1 VVRRDLPRP
10 RLRSAGDVDSS
21 AGTTLSS
28 REDFLESAGT
38 DARSSRHGSRDSTVA
53 RRHTARD
60 DGADNRRNDSTTRD
74 ELADSAHSGPA
85 GGSRPG
91 REEVAPS

>member
-10 RLRSAGDVDSS
+10 RLRSAGDVDAS
-21 AGTTLSS
+21 AGTALGS

-60 DGADNRRNDSTTRD
+60 DCADNRRNDSTTRD
-74 ELADSAHSGPA
+74 ELADSAHSGSA